1 MRGFISDPVQT
12 RDPFITKQVTK
23 HLFAEE
29 PPDGLGTDL
38 ISLNIQR
45 AREHGLPGEEKP
57 RRTAVF
63 VRDDIVFF
71 GVSL

>member
-1 MRGFISDPVQT
+1 MVMNDVLYNVSLTSQI
-12 RDPFITKQVTK
+12 TK

-45 AREHGLPGEEKP
+45 AREHGLPGKKKSTNFHS
-57 RRTAVF
+57 RVH
-63 VRDDIVFF
+63 VHV
-71 GVSL
+71 